1 MIDAGTVLWT
11 YFYSVLFVTVF
22 LSLYGVYRRPNILKK
37 IIMLS
42 IFGDAANVLAV
53 LMGFRKNAASPPV
66 YPGQTYTEWSAPSSS
81 QLQRFASVAVDPV
94 PQVLVVTAIVIGLAV
109 LIFLSAVAILLYR
122 HYGTLDIRLIRQKIV
137 EGGVEE

>member
-1 MIDAGTVLWT
+1 MEADTLLWI
-11 YFYSVLFVTVF
+11 YFYSVILITVF
-22 LSLYGVYRRPNILKK
+22 LSLYGVYRRPNVLKK

-53 LMGFRKNAASPPV
+53 LMGFKKNAASPPV
-66 YPGQTYTEWSAPSSS
+66 YPGQTFSEWSIPNST
-81 QLQRFASVAVDPV
+81 QLQQFASAAVDPV

-109 LIFLSAVAILLYR
+109 LIFLSAAAILLYR
-122 HYGTLDIRLIRQKIV
+122 HYGTLDVRLIRQKIC